1 MSQNCYAGKD
11 GALGVST
18 DGGSTY
24 TNIAMLTSWDVSQSA
39 ETLECAYMG
48 STWKEHHAGLLSWE
62 GSCEA
67 NFTDTAAAAAFTP
80 AHLAANQ
87 VTIGQTIDL
96 YFYPDAADADFG
108 WAGKAVVTSIDN
120 SASLGDV
127 QTVSISF
134 TGTGALTQ
142 DITV

>member
-1 MSQNCYAGKD
+1 MSNCYAGKE

-18 DGGSTY
+18 DNGATY
-24 TNIAMLTSWDVSQSA
+24 TNVAMLTSWDVSQSA

-48 STWKEHHAGLLSWE
+48 TSWKENHAGLLSWE
-62 GSCEA
+62 GSAEA
-67 NFTDTAAAAAFTP
+67 NFTDTAAAAGMTP
-80 AHLAANQ
+80 AALAANQ

-96 YFYPDAADADFG
+96 YFYPDVNDADFG
-108 WAGKAVVTSIDN
+108 WSGKAVVTGIDN
-120 SASLGDV
+120 SASLGDI
-127 QTVSISF
+127 QTVSLSF

>member
-1 MSQNCYAGKD
+1 MSNCYAGKE

-18 DGGSTY
+18 DNGATY
-24 TNIAMLTSWDVSQSA
+24 TNVAMLTSWDVSQSA

-48 STWKEHHAGLLSWE
+48 TSWKENHAGLLSWE
-62 GSCEA
+62 GSAEA
-67 NFTDTAAAAAFTP
+67 NFTDTAAAAGMTP
-80 AHLAANQ
+80 AALAANQ

-96 YFYPDAADADFG
+96 YFYPDVNDSDFG
-108 WAGKAVVTSIDN
+108 WSGKAVVTSIDN
-120 SASLGDV
+120 SASLGDI
-127 QTVSISF
+127 QTVSLSF

>member
-1 MSQNCYAGKD
+1 MSNCYAGKD

-24 TNIAMLTSWDVSQSA
+24 TNVAMLTSWDVSQSA

-48 STWKEHHAGLLSWE
+48 TSWKENHAGLLSWE

-67 NFTDTAAAAAFTP
+67 NFTDTAAAAGMTP
-80 AHLAANQ
+80 AHMAANQ
-87 VTIGQTIDL
+87 VTVGQTIHV
-96 YFYPDAADADFG
+96 YFYPNVADSDFG
-108 WAGKAVVTSIDN
+108 WYGKAIVTSIDN
-120 SASLGDV
+120 SASLGDI
-127 QTVSISF
+127 QTASLSF
-134 TGTGALTQ
+134 TGSGALTQ

>member
-1 MSQNCYAGKD
+1 MSNCYAGKE

-18 DGGSTY
+18 DNGATY
-24 TNIAMLTSWDVSQSA
+24 TNVAMLTSWDVSQSA

-48 STWKEHHAGLLSWE
+48 TSWKENHAGLLSWE
-62 GSCEA
+62 GSAEA
-67 NFTDTAAAAAFTP
+67 NFTDTASAAGMTP
-80 AHLAANQ
+80 AALAANQ

-96 YFYPDAADADFG
+96 YFYPDVNDSDFG
-108 WAGKAVVTSIDN
+108 WSGKAVVTSIDN
-120 SASLGDV
+120 SASLGDI
-127 QTVSISF
+127 QTVSLSF